1 MSEPTAS
8 QPTENY
14 YDVLGVS
21 ESATPAEIK
30 RAYFSAVRRYRP
42 DAFPDIFQKLTDAM
56 GVLGSARTRGEYDQ
70 KRKAGR
76 RVQGLVDQA
85 AGILDKDPHKA
96 LAILKGTVAL
106 APDLPRPRFLIAQ
119 TLLRLED
126 WAGAEKQYRWLLRST
141 GSSEAL
147 RVKLARCLLKQ
158 ERYDEAHE
166 QINAV
171 LAVTPVW
178 HDALM
183 WQCRIYEAQENFSAA
198 AQSLETAI
206 QADGKENLL
215 DLDALVRLWE
225 VQHSALAGNEAIART
240 AARIVGV
247 VPLPGENAD
256 VETNAQVARAIMRL
270 CERAS
275 ELSDSGKDALATNL
289 LHVAARIEGTD
300 ESAHSR
306 MADLQKRTVVLSE
319 ARQAQTDVL
328 VDGPL
333 RDCIFLKYLD
343 RKGSDA
349 GRQTRLEN
357 VLAELQSQINNDP
370 KALSAT
376 MDYLKKQYPRLAE
389 AENALLSV
397 LASRAARR
405 VDVLNQSANAPAG
418 GVMPGAP
425 PAAESPV
432 APPPSPEPA
441 PRSGGLFG
449 WLNRAPANR

>member
-76 RVQGLVDQA
+76 RVQALVDQA

-126 WAGAEKQYRWLLRST
+126 WAGAEKQYRWLLRAT

-158 ERYDEAHE
+158 ERYDDAHE
-166 QINAV
+166 QINAI

-183 WQCRIYEAQENFSAA
+183 WQCRIYEAQENWTAA

-225 VQHSALAGNEAIART
+225 VQHQAHAGDEAIAQT

-247 VPLPGENAD
+247 VPLPSEDAD
-256 VETNAQVARAIMRL
+256 EETNAQVARAVMRL
-270 CERAS
+270 CEWAS
-275 ELSDSGKDALATNL
+275 ELSDAGKDALATSL
-289 LHVAARIEGTD
+289 LQIAARIEGTD

-306 MADLQKRTVVLSE
+306 MADLQKRTAILSE
-319 ARQAQTDVL
+319 ARQTQSDVL

-333 RDCIFLKYLD
+333 RDCIFVKYLD

-357 VLAELQSQINNDP
+357 TLADLQSQLNNDP
-370 KALSAT
+370 KTLSAT

-397 LASRAARR
+397 LSSRAARR
-405 VDVLNQSANAPAG
+405 VDVLSQSATPAG

-425 PAAESPV
+425 PAETPA
-432 APPPSPEPA
+432 APAPSPEPA